1 MPTSWPTTM
10 ATKCWWSSRDWT
22 STERRTRG
30 CCEKCFP
37 DVQRVE
43 IKKMYFCSNIS
54 ATENVVQK
62 KRNMEKI
69 LAIIKNGV
77 LYMRERSQHEML
89 SDIYDFM
96 DNPQYESLRD
106 DQENLRSD
114 FNEIRKDM
122 CVSFDEYKRENNL
135 IAAL

>member
-1 MPTSWPTTM
+1 
-10 ATKCWWSSRDWT
+10 
-22 STERRTRG
+22 
-30 CCEKCFP
+30 
-37 DVQRVE
+37 
-43 IKKMYFCSNIS
+43 
-54 ATENVVQK
+54 
-62 KRNMEKI
+62 MEKI